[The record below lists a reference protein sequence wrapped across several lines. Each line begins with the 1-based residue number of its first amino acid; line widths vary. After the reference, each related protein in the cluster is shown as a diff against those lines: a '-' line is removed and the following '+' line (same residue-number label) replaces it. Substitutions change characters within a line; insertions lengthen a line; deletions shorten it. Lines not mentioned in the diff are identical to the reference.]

1 MSLTTILFVAHIAQM
16 PAPGEL
22 QFDRP
27 LVERLTSAYAEL
39 GPVRT
44 ATLGGGSTLGFQAVL
59 SSVQTHHPVLVSASA
74 RVRGAQGERLSAQGG
89 FDPKLSAKGQL
100 NPEGFYDVSA
110 LDTKLAQ
117 ATPLWGT
124 ELYAG
129 YRIGRGNVASYDDR
143 ETLSGGEL
151 KGGLRIPILQD
162 GWIDERRANLRTAD
176 LGVQEAE
183 AIRNAEALGLSV
195 AAADAYWAWVAAGE
209 AYRVVVQLVR
219 LAERRGVQIDE
230 MVEAG
235 AAPQIYRA
243 ENLRSLLKRR
253 AKLVESER
261 KLQKTSIKLSL
272 FSRDD
277 EGQPVVPALDA
288 LPPRVAAGGQLP
300 NEALES
306 GVRRALDTR
315 PELAALNAKVSA
327 LRVEAELADNR
338 ILPRVDFDVAVSK
351 DLGTDSD
358 EKTLE
363 SLDPL
368 SIKAGLVIE
377 LPLLLRKGRGKA
389 AKAQAKLLETT
400 AKLDFMRDKVTA
412 EVRDL
417 WSALNAS
424 ALRAEVARQAA
435 EVAEA
440 VAAGE
445 RARLVAGAT
454 SPFVVNLR
462 EQAAADA
469 RLDEID
475 ARARLQVALAAW
487 RMVTMVQAPI
497 APSDS

>member
-1 MSLTTILFVAHIAQM
+1 MSLTTILFVAHL
-16 PAPGEL
+16 APTTAPDEL

-27 LVERLTSAYAEL
+27 LVERLTAAYAEL

-44 ATLGGGSTLGFQAVL
+44 ATLGGGSTLELDAVL
-59 SSVQTHHPVLVSASA
+59 ASVDAHHPVLVSANA
-74 RVRGAQGERLSAQGG
+74 RIRGARGERLAARGG
-89 FDPKLSAKGQL
+89 FDPKLAAKGQL

-117 ATPLWGT
+117 PTPLWGT

-129 YRIGRGNVASYDDR
+129 YRIGRGSVASYDDR
-143 ETLSGGEL
+143 KTLDGGEL
-151 KGGLRIPILQD
+151 KGGLRVPILQD
-162 GWIDERRANLRTAD
+162 GWIDERRASLRTAD
-176 LGVQEAE
+176 LGVREAE
-183 AIRNAEALGLSV
+183 AIRDAEALGLAV
-195 AAADAYWAWVAAGE
+195 TAADAYWVWVAAGE
-209 AYRVVVQLVR
+209 AYGVVVQLVR
-219 LAERRGVQIDE
+219 LAERRGAQIDE
-230 MVEAG
+230 MVGAG

-261 KLQKTSIKLSL
+261 KLQKTGIKLSL
-272 FSRDD
+272 FSRSS
-277 EGQPVVPALDA
+277 EGEPAVPGLSA
-288 LPPRVAAGGQLP
+288 LPPRVPTARRLP
-300 NEALES
+300 AEALED
-306 GVRRALDTR
+306 GVRRALEAR
-315 PELAALNAKVSA
+315 PELAALEAKVSA
-327 LRVEAELADNR
+327 LRVESELADNR
-338 ILPRVDFDVAVSK
+338 VLPRVDVELAVAK

-358 EKTLE
+358 SKNLE

-368 SIKAGLVIE
+368 SVKAGLVVE

-389 AKAQAKLLETT
+389 EKARAKLLDTR
-400 AKLDFMRDKVTA
+400 AKLDFTRDKVTA

-417 WSALNAS
+417 WSALTAS
-424 ALRAEVARQAA
+424 ARRAEVARQAA

-469 RLDEID
+469 RLEEID
-475 ARARLQVALAAW
+475 ARARLQVALVAW
-487 RMVTMVQAPI
+487 RMVTMVQAREAGP
-497 APSDS
+497 